1 MTYSVKPYLLGRM
14 SSAED
19 SFSRHAMQHYQGGP
33 LGFYA
38 ILQAVNVF
46 DLVIE
51 LLKSAK
57 PMSVENVRDLGISTR
72 PRPARMGYER
82 G

>member
-1 MTYSVKPYLLGRM
+1 
-14 SSAED
+14 
-19 SFSRHAMQHYQGGP
+19 MQHYQGGP

-38 ILQAVNVF
+38 ILQAINVF

-51 LLKSAK
+51 LLKIVKLK
-57 PMSVENVRDLGISTR
+57 PVEDVRDLGINTQRGPTR
-72 PRPARMGYER
+72 TGYMR